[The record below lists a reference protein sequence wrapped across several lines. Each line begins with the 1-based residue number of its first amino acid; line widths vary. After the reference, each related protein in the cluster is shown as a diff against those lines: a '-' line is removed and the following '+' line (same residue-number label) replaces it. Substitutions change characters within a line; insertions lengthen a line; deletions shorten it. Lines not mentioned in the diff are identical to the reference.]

1 MKQILVI
8 DESSLLREYLKLKLD
23 NPEVEVTVAI
33 NTLDGISKLRT
44 QMPDLIIMDYHLK
57 KNGCLDVLKQKKE
70 SPNTVN
76 TPVIIMA
83 RYIGQNRLIEL
94 VSYDVKKVFT
104 KPVKIDALCGAITK
118 ILGLTFDIDETPGIV
133 EVHANDDII
142 FVEIAQG
149 LNRDKL
155 DLLYFKI
162 RELIVLYE
170 IRLPK
175 IIVMLSDITLGFADA
190 PNIEKLLEV
199 VLKSSGAAQKNIRVL
214 TRDAFL
220 RKYIEGQW
228 EYADIE
234 VISSLQ
240 YAMNGLFENKIS
252 DPVEYDGKEAEIL
265 EKKVLSA
272 DNAAKGEFMHL
283 RFETEEKIKWDD
295 IKDLIKN
302 STIAAVDD
310 DFSIQE
316 LIKNTF
322 KSLGTTVKTYSDGAS
337 YLADAETEVFDLV
350 FLDLLMPN
358 IDGFDVLRS
367 MRIGNKRPPVIVLSV
382 ITQRDTVIQAFQ
394 LGIKSYLVKPLKPD
408 DILKKTA
415 EILRASF

>member
-8 DESSLLREYLKLKLD
+8 DESPLLREYLKSKLD
-23 NPEVEVTVAI
+23 APEVEVTVAI

-44 QMPDLIIMDYHLK
+44 QVPDLIIMDYHLK
-57 KNGCLDVLKQKKE
+57 KNGCLEVLKQKKE

-83 RYIGQNRLIEL
+83 RHIGQNRLIEL
-94 VSYDVKKVFT
+94 VPYDVKKVFT
-104 KPVKIDALCGAITK
+104 KPVKIDALCAAIKK
-118 ILGLTFDIDETPGIV
+118 ILGVSFDIDETPGIV
-133 EVHANDDII
+133 EAHVNDDII

-162 RELIVLYE
+162 REFIALYE

-190 PNIEKLLEV
+190 PNIKKLLEV
-199 VLKSSGAAQKNIRVL
+199 ILTSSKAAQKNIRFL
-214 TRDAFL
+214 TNDAFL
-220 RKYIEGQW
+220 RKFIEGQK

-234 VISSLQ
+234 VISNLQ
-240 YAMNGLFENKIS
+240 YALNGLFEQFA
-252 DPVEYDGKEAEIL
+252 DTAEYDGKEAEIL
-265 EKKVLSA
+265 EKRVLSV
-272 DNAAKGEFMHL
+272 DNRGKGEFMHL
-283 RFETEEKIKWDD
+283 HFETEEKSNGENIKE
-295 IKDLIKN
+295 LIKN
-302 STIAAVDD
+302 LTIAAVDD
-310 DFSIQE
+310 DFAIQE

-358 IDGFDVLRS
+358 IDGFDVLRTL
-367 MRIGNKRPPVIVLSV
+367 RTVNNRPPVIVLSV
-382 ITQRDTVIQAFQ
+382 VTQRDTVIQAFQ

-408 DILKKTA
+408 DILKKTV
-415 EILRASF
+415 EILRSSF